1 VKHIF
6 SVVALLCFLL
16 ISAATLAQEPT
27 STATPGSDTSANS
40 LLATQVA
47 RSAEDAQKTLDQA
60 NNAFDRATN
69 FLSIFEAIGLIVA
82 VLSGFITVLAIV
94 GGLVGFRGLQSARS
108 ELETASARVRTELTE
123 ARTQFEAELKK
134 RQDELTTVRDEME
147 RSVETQRKNA
157 ANANLA
163 LSLLT
168 LGERQYRSQDFAGA
182 LDTYRQALDLDPN
195 SLITHYRLGYVYTQS
210 GLLKEAEHHLNKAL
224 EIQASF
230 APALA
235 ALGYVYRR
243 IGEKMSTSIERD
255 QTLNRAE
262 NLLLQGLKI
271 SHKLVDEDNESWWGS
286 LGGLYRRRGQVDE
299 AINAYENAS
308 QITPKSSYA
317 YSNLALLYM
326 QKNNREKM
334 LKTYLRVE
342 QLAQGEVMEDVDN
355 YWAYADLLTSRL
367 ALGKVKE
374 AEPVLQS
381 VLEIAPKDSP
391 YVFESLLDTV
401 ERLEKALGHEQSGHL
416 KPFIAQ
422 IQARVDEQKTKQ
434 AAAETPA
441 TGGE

>member
-1 VKHIF
+1 MKQLWVLVIIL
-6 SVVALLCFLL
+6 ALLLMVAVSAAQDQPP
-16 ISAATLAQEPT
+16 SAATPDAAQLQ
-27 STATPGSDTSANS
+27 A
-40 LLATQVA
+40 LATEIA
-47 RSAEDAQKTLDQA
+47 ESADRAKD
-60 NNAFDRATN
+60 AFDQATN
-69 FLSIFEAIGLIVA
+69 FLSLFEAIGLIVA
-82 VLSGFITVLAIV
+82 VLSGVITVLAVV
-94 GGLVGFRGLQSARS
+94 GGLVGFRGLSAAQT
-108 ELETASARVRTELTE
+108 ELETARDRVQKELADAR
-123 ARTQFEAELKK
+123 AQFDLDMKR
-134 RQDELTTVRDEME
+134 RQDELVTVRNELE
-147 RSVETQRKNA
+147 QNVQIQRQNA
-157 ANANLA
+157 ANANLS

-182 LDTYRQALDLDPN
+182 LDTYRQALALDPN

-224 EIQASF
+224 EIQANF

-243 IGEKMSTSIERD
+243 IGEKMSAGIDRE
-255 QTLNRAE
+255 QTVNKAE

-271 SHKLVDEDNESWWGS
+271 SHKLVDEDEESWWGS

-308 QITPKSSYA
+308 QVTPKSSYA

-326 QKNNREKM
+326 QKNDRDKM
-334 LKTYLRVE
+334 LKTYVRVE
-342 QLAQGEVMEDVDN
+342 QLAQGEVMADVDN

-374 AEPVLQS
+374 AEPTLQS

-391 YVFESLLDTV
+391 YVFESLLDTLQ
-401 ERLEKALGHEQSGHL
+401 RLEKALGSDQSAHL
-416 KPFIAQ
+416 KPFIMQ

-434 AAAETPA
+434 TAEPTA
-441 TGGE
+441 TTGSE